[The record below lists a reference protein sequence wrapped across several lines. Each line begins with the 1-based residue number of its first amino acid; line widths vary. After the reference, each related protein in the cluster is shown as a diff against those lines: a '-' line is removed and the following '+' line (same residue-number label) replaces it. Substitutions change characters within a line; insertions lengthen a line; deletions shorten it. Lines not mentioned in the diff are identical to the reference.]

1 MATLIRIGLG
11 PTPRDVSPERHN
23 GAVYV
28 SSETCYIHV
37 LPISNVDVPLL

>member
-11 PTPRDVSPERHN
+11 PTPKDVSPEHHN

-28 SSETCYIHV
+28 SSEIYYIHI